1 MTQHAQ
7 SPDPGDR
14 DLTPRRRK
22 VLQFIQD
29 SIERNGYPPSIREI
43 GEASG
48 LQSTSAVSYQVS
60 VLQKQGYLSREAGR
74 PRTTAV
80 IRAPVARIARV
91 PLVGAVKAGD
101 PILVPDEIDV
111 EDVFPLPVQ
120 LVGEGDFIM
129 LKVAGESMTGAAI
142 NDGDFVVVRLQEDAE
157 NGEIVAALVE
167 SDTAEKPE
175 ATVKTFKKRDG
186 HVWLMPN
193 NPAFT
198 PIPGDTAT
206 IIGKVVTVL
215 RSIR

>member
-1 MTQHAQ
+1 MTHHAE

-22 VLQFIQD
+22 VLQVIQD

-43 GEASG
+43 GEATG
-48 LQSTSAVSYQVS
+48 LASTSAVAYQVS
-60 VLQKQGYLSREAGR
+60 VLQRQGYVSREAGR

-80 IRAPVARIARV
+80 IRTPAARIARV
-91 PLVGAVKAGD
+91 PLVGAIRAGR
-101 PILVPDEIDV
+101 PIYVPEDEV
-111 EDVFPLPVQ
+111 EDVIPLPVQ

-129 LKVAGESMTGAAI
+129 LKVVGESMTGAAI
-142 NDGDFVVVRLQEDAE
+142 NDGDFVVVRLQPDVE
-157 NGEIVAALVE
+157 NGEIVAALID

-198 PIPGDTAT
+198 PIPGDNAT
-206 IIGKVVTVL
+206 ILGKVVTVL